1 MQNTHAITSRKSGE
15 ELSDIMDV
23 MVSSDVMSFVIVV
36 VFLAAESTVHPSN
49 IQNPLEY
56 VISEHEF
63 NRIPIIFSNVLF
75 QEMMV

>member
-1 MQNTHAITSRKSGE
+1 MIGHY
-15 ELSDIMDV
+15 MDV

-36 VFLAAESTVHPSN
+36 VFFAAESTVHPSN